1 MSVDI
6 FLKIDG
12 IPGETLDHR
21 HRDEI
26 RILAW
31 SWGLAQ
37 SGTTHMGPGAGS
49 GKVAVQDITFTKN
62 CDKATTNI
70 VKFCSNGRHIPSAL
84 LTIRKAGGDAP
95 VEYFKLQMNDLI
107 VSSYATGGAADGLDQ
122 LQETVTLNFRKFTVT
137 YTEQTQQGTPG
148 AATEATWDIAANVGS

>member
-1 MSVDI
+1 MAVDI
-6 FLKIDG
+6 FLKIEG
-12 IPGETLDHR
+12 IPGESQDATHAG
-21 HRDEI
+21 EI

-70 VKFCSNGRHIPSAL
+70 LRFCSNGKHIPQAL

-95 VEYFKLQMNDLI
+95 VEYFKLMMTDLI
-107 VSSYATGGAADGLDQ
+107 ISSYATGGSADGLDQ

-137 YTEQTQQGTPG
+137 YTEQTRQGTPG
-148 AATEATWDIAANVGS
+148 AATEATWDIAANVGH

>member
-1 MSVDI
+1 MAVDI
-6 FLKIDG
+6 FLKIEG
-12 IPGETLDHR
+12 IKGESQDHR
-21 HRDEI
+21 HPEEI
-26 RILAW
+26 RLLAW

-70 VKFCSNGRHIPSAL
+70 LKFCSNGKHIPNAL

-95 VEYFKLQMNDLI
+95 VEYFKLLMTDLI
-107 VSSYATGGAADGLDQ
+107 VSSYATGGSAGGLDQ

-137 YTEQTQQGTPG
+137 YTEQTQHGTPG
-148 AATEATWDIAANVGS
+148 PSMEATWDIAANVGA

>member
-1 MSVDI
+1 MAVDI
-6 FLKIDG
+6 FLKIEG
-12 IPGETLDHR
+12 IAGESQDEKHR
-21 HRDEI
+21 SEI
-26 RILAW
+26 DVLAW

-49 GKVAVQDITFTKN
+49 GKVAVQDITFTKY

-70 VKFCSNGRHIPSAL
+70 LKYCSNGKHIAKAL

-95 VEYFKLQMNDLI
+95 VEYFKLDMNDLI
-107 VSSYATGGAADGLDQ
+107 VSSYATGGSADGLDR